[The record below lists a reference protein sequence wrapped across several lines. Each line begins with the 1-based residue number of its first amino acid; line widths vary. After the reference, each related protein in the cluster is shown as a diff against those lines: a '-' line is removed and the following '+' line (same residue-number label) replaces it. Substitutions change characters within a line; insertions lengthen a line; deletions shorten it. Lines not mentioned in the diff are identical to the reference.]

1 MREFARLLSVLLSI
15 YNMLIIVRIILQWFN
30 PMRAQGSEN
39 NLTGMLAK
47 IVDPYLNLFKGITAL
62 RRGRVDFTPLVAL
75 IIINIIQRILQ
86 TFAYTGEFSMGY
98 TLATIVQ
105 SLWWSI
111 GSLVLGIFAVLVGV
125 RIYFAYRKT
134 PNSIQYISMLD
145 SWLLRPLD
153 TIHGWFFKGREV
165 SERMLLWTTLV
176 VTIITYVGVA
186 LLVNLLVQWLV
197 NLPI

>member
-1 MREFARLLSVLLSI
+1 MREFARILSVLLSV

-30 PMRAQGSEN
+30 PMRGQGNES
-39 NLTGMLAK
+39 NLSGILAR
-47 IVDPYLNLFKGITAL
+47 IVDPYLDLFKGIKVL

-75 IIINIIQRILQ
+75 IIINIVQRILQ
-86 TFAYTGEFSMGY
+86 TFAYTGEISLGY

-111 GSLVLGIFAVLVGV
+111 GSLILGIFAVIIGV
-125 RIYFAYRKT
+125 RLFFAYRRT
-134 PNSIQYISMLD
+134 PNSIQYIAMLD
-145 SWLLRPLD
+145 SWLSRPLD
-153 TIHGWFFKGREV
+153 TIHTWFFKGREV
-165 SERMLLWTTLV
+165 SDRMLLWTAMI

-186 LLVNLLVQWLV
+186 VLVNLLVQWLV